1 MLVETQRLCAATLA
15 LLSVLGLPVL
25 TLLQFPALG
34 AAMQESFIMSQEKI
48 NFVEGIT
55 LHFARFT
62 TINQTKPNMSKTNFP
77 KLNVKLAVCTIHS
90 SLWLQ
95 NLEIIEDVGM

>member
-1 MLVETQRLCAATLA
+1 MGMQRLCASMLA
-15 LLSVLGLPVL
+15 LLCVLGLPVP

-34 AAMQESFIMSQEKI
+34 AAVQESFIMSQEEI
-48 NFVEGIT
+48 NFVEGII

-77 KLNVKLAVCTIHS
+77 KLNVKLAVCTIHPPP
-90 SLWLQ
+90 WL
-95 NLEIIEDVGM
+95 